1 MWFPIRIAVYAGL
14 VLGYGLLLSVAVRRR
29 LGRGRVHRLLEDT
42 LLVAA
47 CWTLG
52 LGLLELLTSGTWWA
66 YVWQRVA
73 QLGLVVL
80 ALLTAA
86 YADAFVERR
95 GRPRLRAVLV
105 AILVVA
111 ALCLDAVSIYLPSV
125 ALPPLPLSF
134 GPVEAA
140 TLLLWAAWLVGT
152 GVAWFVTWRAL
163 RGARGYKHRNRVRYL
178 FASLVPFLIGDLL
191 VLVAGRVPI
200 VYAGFLARLL
210 GFCIITLTLSRY
222 DLVDLRRL
230 WLSLVRAG
238 LLVGV
243 SGSLYALA
251 LVAAAAI
258 SGTFFDLPDP
268 AVLLPVSAVA
278 LLIAAGIDVTLRPH
292 LRRFFDRSVLGQTYN
307 ARQALRTYG
316 QQVALILDLERLA
329 DTTLQWLATT
339 MRVEHAVFLLLTPRG
354 QSGVELRVLR
364 TTGPSL
370 PEEMLFEAHGR
381 FITHFRNIGLPLTQ
395 YDLDML
401 SWFHAMPGPER
412 NWLKALGVD
421 LYVPIS
427 SPSGPVALLAL
438 GSKAGGQPY
447 SEEDLEVLM
456 LLTGQAAT
464 AVENARLVAD
474 LTGVQ
479 RDLERLNEELAET
492 NHQLKLLD
500 QTKADFVTIASH
512 ELRTPLSQIFGYSDV
527 LSSLKEEELGDS
539 QLVQEFLS
547 GIWRGARRLKH
558 VVDAMV
564 DMSLIETGALRIQRV
579 PIPLSTVVDSAVS
592 SVSER
597 ARRRNQSIAVEALSD
612 LPPVEADGA
621 RLEQVFASLLSNAI
635 KFTPDGGRI
644 LITGHLED
652 SSPGSGYV
660 QICVADEGIGID
672 PDQQALIFEKFYR
685 PENPLQ
691 HSTDDVGFKGAGPG
705 LGLAIARGIVEAHGG
720 RVWTESP
727 GRDEKSCPGSRFYV
741 RLPVAARN
749 GEETG
754 GAAGS

>member
-1 MWFPIRIAVYAGL
+1 MWLAIQIAAYASL
-14 VLGYGLLLSVAVRRR
+14 VLAYLLLLALAVRRR

-47 CWTLG
+47 VWTLA
-52 LGLLELLTSGTWWA
+52 LGLLDLLTSGSWWA

-86 YADAFVERR
+86 YVDAFVERR
-95 GRPRLRAVLV
+95 GHPRLRATVV

-111 ALCLDAVSIYLPSV
+111 ALALDAISIYLPTIAFS
-125 ALPPLPLSF
+125 PLPLSL

-140 TLLLWAAWLVGT
+140 TLLLLAAWLVGT
-152 GVAWFVTWRAL
+152 GVAWFVGWRAL
-163 RGARGYKHRNRVRYL
+163 RGVRGYKHRNRVRYL
-178 FASLVPFLIGDLL
+178 LASLVPFFVGDLL
-191 VLVAGRVPI
+191 VLLGGSPSAAYV
-200 VYAGFLARLL
+200 GFAARLL

-222 DLVDLRRL
+222 DLLDLRRL

-238 LLVGV
+238 LLVGI

-251 LVAAAAI
+251 LAVAALI
-258 SGTFFDLPDP
+258 SGMVSSFPDP
-268 AVLLPVSAVA
+268 AVLLPVTGLALLAAAGVDVA
-278 LLIAAGIDVTLRPH
+278 LRPR
-292 LRRFFDRSVLGQTYN
+292 LRRYFDRSVLGQTYN
-307 ARQALRTYG
+307 AQRALRAYG
-316 QQVALILDLERLA
+316 QQIALILDLERLA

-364 TTGPSL
+364 TTGPYL
-370 PEEMLFEAHGR
+370 PEAMVFEAQGR
-381 FITHFRNIGLPLTQ
+381 FMAHFRNIRLPLTQ

-401 SWFHAMPGPER
+401 SWFHAMPTAER
-412 NWLKALGVD
+412 EWLRALGVD

-427 SPSGPVALLAL
+427 SPGGPVALLAL
-438 GSKAGGQPY
+438 GAKEGGRPY
-447 SEEDLEVLM
+447 SEQDLEVLM
-456 LLTGQAAT
+456 LLTGQTAT
-464 AVENARLVAD
+464 ALENARLVAD

-492 NHQLKLLD
+492 NLQLKRLD

-527 LSSLKEEELGDS
+527 LANLRDEELGDS

-564 DMSLIETGALRIQRV
+564 DMSLIETGGLKIQRSPV
-579 PIPLSTVVDSAVS
+579 SLAELLGGVVS

-597 ARRRNQSIAVEALSD
+597 ARRRGQSITVQALSD
-612 LPPVEADGA
+612 LPYVEADGA
-621 RLEQVFASLLSNAI
+621 RLEQVFASLLGNAI

-644 LITGHLED
+644 VVSGHLDD
-652 SSPGSGYV
+652 SSPASGYV
-660 QICVADEGIGID
+660 EICVADEGIGIE
-672 PDQQALIFEKFYR
+672 PEQQALIFEKFYR

-705 LGLAIARGIVEAHGG
+705 LGLAIVRGIVEAHGG
-720 RVWTESP
+720 LVRIESP
-727 GRDEKSCPGSRFYV
+727 GRDEKVCPGSKFYV
-741 RLPVAARN
+741 RLPVAAGNREES
-749 GEETG
+749 GE
-754 GAAGS
+754 AASG

>member
-292 LRRFFDRSVLGQTYN
+292 LRRFFDRSVLGQTYK
-307 ARQALRTYG
+307 
-316 QQVALILDLERLA
+316 
-329 DTTLQWLATT
+329 
-339 MRVEHAVFLLLTPRG
+339 
-354 QSGVELRVLR
+354 S
-364 TTGPSL
+364 
-370 PEEMLFEAHGR
+370 EAKR
-381 FITHFRNIGLPLTQ
+381 
-395 YDLDML
+395 
-401 SWFHAMPGPER
+401 S
-412 NWLKALGVD
+412 
-421 LYVPIS
+421 
-427 SPSGPVALLAL
+427 
-438 GSKAGGQPY
+438 
-447 SEEDLEVLM
+447 
-456 LLTGQAAT
+456 
-464 AVENARLVAD
+464 
-474 LTGVQ
+474 
-479 RDLERLNEELAET
+479 
-492 NHQLKLLD
+492 
-500 QTKADFVTIASH
+500 
-512 ELRTPLSQIFGYSDV
+512 
-527 LSSLKEEELGDS
+527 
-539 QLVQEFLS
+539 
-547 GIWRGARRLKH
+547 
-558 VVDAMV
+558 
-564 DMSLIETGALRIQRV
+564 
-579 PIPLSTVVDSAVS
+579 
-592 SVSER
+592 
-597 ARRRNQSIAVEALSD
+597 
-612 LPPVEADGA
+612 
-621 RLEQVFASLLSNAI
+621 
-635 KFTPDGGRI
+635 
-644 LITGHLED
+644 
-652 SSPGSGYV
+652 
-660 QICVADEGIGID
+660 
-672 PDQQALIFEKFYR
+672 
-685 PENPLQ
+685 
-691 HSTDDVGFKGAGPG
+691 
-705 LGLAIARGIVEAHGG
+705 
-720 RVWTESP
+720 
-727 GRDEKSCPGSRFYV
+727 
-741 RLPVAARN
+741 
-749 GEETG
+749 
-754 GAAGS
+754 